1 MNGTLHILMAEDSPD
16 DAQLILLQL
25 EQEGWEVEYRRV
37 DTEAAFR
44 ASLDPSPDLILSDFS
59 MPKFSGLQAL
69 RIVKERGL
77 NIPFILISGTIGEE
91 IAVEAMKLGAD
102 DYLMKDR
109 LGRRGS
115 AIQSVL
121 NKKQLGEEKIRA

>member
-1 MNGTLHILMAEDSPD
+1 MNAPLNVLMAEDSPD
-16 DAQLILLQL
+16 DAQLILFQL
-25 EQEGWEVEYRRV
+25 EQEGLEVEHRRV
-37 DTEAAFR
+37 DSEAAFR
-44 ASLDPSPDLILSDFS
+44 AALDQPPDLILSDFA
-59 MPKFSGLQAL
+59 MPRFSGLQAL

-77 NIPFILISGTIGEE
+77 DIPFILISGTIGEE

-109 LGRRGS
+109 LARLGS

-121 NKKQLGEEKIRA
+121 NK

>member
-1 MNGTLHILMAEDSPD
+1 MAEDSPD

-25 EQEGWEVEYRRV
+25 EQEGWEVEYRLV
-37 DTEAAFR
+37 DTEAAFI
-44 ASLDPSPDLILSDFS
+44 ASLASSPDLILSDFS

-69 RIVKERGL
+69 RIVQERGL

-109 LGRRGS
+109 LGRLGS
-115 AIQSVL
+115 AIQSIL
-121 NKKQLGEEKIRA
+121 NKKQLGEEKNPCRYRTA